1 MSIIYTYLVRV
12 SFSLDLAV
20 LAEKTGMIEKKEFKK
35 SALEEDPLDWIHK
48 VVTIKI
54 MMLITLQ

>member
-1 MSIIYTYLVRV
+1 M
-12 SFSLDLAV
+12 DLAV